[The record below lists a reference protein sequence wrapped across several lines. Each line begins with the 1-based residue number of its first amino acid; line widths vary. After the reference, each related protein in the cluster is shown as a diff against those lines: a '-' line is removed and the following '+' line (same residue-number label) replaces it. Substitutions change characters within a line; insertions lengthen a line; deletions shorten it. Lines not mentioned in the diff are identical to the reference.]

1 MPDSP
6 DSPDNS
12 DGPDN
17 TELDTDLLA
26 LGTAVAA
33 SAEHYLETTQKV
45 ASGDSP
51 DAAIPLLLLAVSD
64 LSAVGARLG
73 AIVDV
78 VPAHRFEPDDGP
90 EFDVEPL
97 RDSLMQVLDGV
108 DEYYWVQDPVVGP
121 AVSTESLSNDLTDVA
136 QALAVGL
143 RHHRA
148 GNASEALW
156 WWQFSYLSDWGESA
170 ASATRVLLSI
180 IAHLRLDVDDD
191 VAAEAEFDALHAE

>member
-1 MPDSP
+1 MPE
-6 DSPDNS
+6 
-12 DGPDN
+12 GA
-17 TELDTDLLA
+17 ELDTDLLA
-26 LGTAVAA
+26 LGAAVAS

-51 DAAIPLLLLAVSD
+51 EAAIPLLLLAVSD

-90 EFDVEPL
+90 ETDVEPL
-97 RDSLMQVLDGV
+97 RESLMKILDGV
-108 DEYYWVQDPVVGP
+108 DEYYWVQDPLVGP
-121 AVSTESLSNDLTDVA
+121 AVSTETLSNDLTDVA
-136 QALAVGL
+136 QALGVGL

-170 ASATRVLLSI
+170 ASATRVLLSL
-180 IAHLRLDVDDD
+180 IAHLRLDVDED
-191 VAAEAEFDALHAE
+191 VAGEAEFDALHSE